1 MGRKTAT
8 IFQSTEKQVSLSTK
22 IPESLKK
29 DIDELKEKLAEVDPS
44 LTFNVSQIVSDTLE
58 VAVKAGQDELAALAA
73 KAPNGTGAGQSI
85 HS

>member
-44 LTFNVSQIVSDTLE
+44 LTFNVSQIVSETLE
-58 VAVKAGQDELAALAA
+58 VAVKAGKDELAALAA
-73 KAPNGTGAGQSI
+73 KAPNGAGVGQGA